1 MQVKLEIKGLKAL
14 QNALTTTARELE
26 RAEVMA
32 INKTATKAK
41 TEMKRAIS
49 SEFMLTQREIA
60 PHLRIRKAR
69 KGHVVATLDPFDS
82 PSKPGSRSMN
92 LIHFMEK
99 KVTMA
104 QYRKRR
110 KAEGRPQLRFKI
122 KRTGGGLKTI
132 RGAFIGNKGRTVFK
146 RTGKGRLPIKPV
158 QTIGVPGMF
167 NTRRINERVL
177 ARIRKELPIEMD
189 RAVAQVIRKRFK

>member
-1 MQVKLEIKGLKAL
+1 MRVTLKVEGLKQL
-14 QNALTTTARELE
+14 KHALTMTAREIE

-60 PHLRIRKAR
+60 PHLRIVKAR
-69 KGHVVATLDPFDS
+69 KGHVMATLDPFDS
-82 PSKPGSRSMN
+82 PSKPGGRSMN

-99 KVTMA
+99 KVTLA

-122 KRTGGGLKTI
+122 KRGGGVKTI
-132 RGAFIGNKGRTVFK
+132 RGAFVGNKGRTVFQ

-167 NTRRINERVL
+167 NTRRINQRVL
-177 ARIRKELPIEMD
+177 ARIRKELPVEMD